1 MAIDKNIFS
10 ATYSNVT
17 NLSLFSTAQQL
28 TLYLQVP
35 VYELKIGNDHVMRRR
50 SDEWVNATHI
60 LKIAGF
66 DKPARTRILEREV
79 QKGVH
84 EKIQGGYGKYQGT
97 WIPLTEGRSL
107 AEKHGIFD
115 RISAIFD
122 FVPGDKSPPPAPK
135 HTTAASNR
143 PKQTKQSAP
152 KKVAA
157 QPVQY
162 YQPIDTFDGAS
173 GQNNGTES
181 RERSPE
187 TASFMADEEFLPLS
201 QNSAA
206 SRKRK
211 RDLEETIVTASD
223 LDHTV
228 YGDELLDYFV
238 TAGDDPAA
246 SNILPPE
253 PPSDFDVDRPIDNLG
268 NNALHWACA
277 MGDVQVAR
285 DLLAR
290 GASPAAQ
297 NGSAGE
303 TPLIRAVLFTN
314 NYDKRTFAKIVQAL
328 SGTIVE
334 RDWHGATVFHHIAET
349 ARIRAKWNCARYY
362 CEVLINK
369 MQEMGSNYVQALL
382 TSVDA
387 QHDTAALRAIRNG
400 CVKVATFL
408 LNHCPE
414 AGDIPNL
421 KGETAN
427 EYLRAL
433 REKKESL
440 QQPGSSPPR
449 TGESFTAKQAR
460 RKRQKDAVSRAASL
474 VLDKIGPLMDEGSF
488 RLADMYDSQMTEKDT
503 EITEAKQ
510 ALTDFEGQRHK
521 IRQETFLLMAKVE
534 DASKLPA
541 LRQEY
546 EVLLNDMQSLLEQ
559 KEHNTLQ
566 NEIFQQD
573 QQANPQAFRYTNPQP
588 LSPDEV
594 RAALPWAVELNQQQA
609 MRQYW
614 VKKIAQLMGEAGTS
628 EKVGKH
634 RKLVAIA
641 TGMKEDELDNMSE
654 ELLESLQA
662 NQGHAPQ
669 TPPQMV

>member
-1 MAIDKNIFS
+1 MATDKGIYS
-10 ATYSNVT
+10 ATYSNV
-17 NLSLFSTAQQL
+17 
-28 TLYLQVP
+28 P
-35 VYELKIGNDHVMRRR
+35 VYELKVSGDHVMRRR
-50 SDEWVNATHI
+50 SDDWVNATHI

-97 WIPLTEGRSL
+97 WVPLSEGRLL
-107 AEKHGIFD
+107 AEKHGILD
-115 RISAIFD
+115 RISKIFD
-122 FVPGDKSPPPAPK
+122 FVPGDRSPPPAPK
-135 HTTAASNR
+135 HTTAASSR
-143 PKQTKQSAP
+143 PKQIKQSAVP
-152 KKVAA
+152 RKVPT

-162 YQPIDTFDGAS
+162 YQPAESYESAS
-173 GQNNGTES
+173 GQYNEMES
-181 RERSPE
+181 RGPSPE
-187 TASFMADEEFLPLS
+187 TASFMAEDDFLPLS
-201 QNSAA
+201 QNSTA

-211 RDLEETIVTASD
+211 RDFEEPVATISELEHTI
-223 LDHTV
+223 

-253 PPSDFDVDRPIDNLG
+253 PPANFDVDRPIDNLG

-285 DLLAR
+285 DLINR
-290 GASPAAQ
+290 GANPAAL
-297 NGSAGE
+297 NDGSRE

-314 NYDKRTFAKIVQAL
+314 NYDKRTFPKIVHLLA
-328 SGTIVE
+328 GTIVE
-334 RDWHGATVFHHIAET
+334 RDFHGATVFHHIAET
-349 ARIRAKWNCARYY
+349 ARSRGKWSCARYY

-387 QHDTAALRAIRNG
+387 AHDTAALCAIRNG

-414 AGDIPNL
+414 AGDIQNL

-449 TGESFTAKQAR
+449 AGESFTAKETR
-460 RKRQKDAVSRAASL
+460 RKRQKEAVSRAASL

-488 RLADMYDSQMTEKDT
+488 KLAEMYDSQITEKDT

-510 ALTDFEGQRHK
+510 ALTEFENQRHK
-521 IRQETFLLMAKVE
+521 IRQELFHLIAKAE
-534 DASKLPA
+534 DTSRIPA
-541 LRQEY
+541 LRHEY
-546 EVLLNDMQSLLEQ
+546 EACLNEMESLLEQ
-559 KEHNTLQ
+559 KEHITIHS
-566 NEIFQQD
+566 EVYQQD
-573 QQANPQAFRYTNPQP
+573 QQTSPQAFRFANAQP
-588 LSPDEV
+588 LSPDEIN
-594 RAALPWAVELNQQQA
+594 ASLPWAVELNNQQLI
-609 MRQYW
+609 RRHW
-614 VKKIAQLMGEAGTS
+614 VKETAKLMGEVGTS

-641 TGMKEDELDNMSE
+641 TGLKEDELDSMSE

-662 NQGHAPQ
+662 SQGNAPQ
-669 TPPQMV
+669 TPLHIMSGVSA